1 MSAFPFLQ
9 IPNFKAAAIADENDF
24 AFQSNFLAKVF
35 RQNEAPLL
43 VGGAVLG
50 AGMQLSKENAA
61 SARGDVR
68 VGFGRRAHT
77 RKFFRRHDQKKLV
90 SRFRKNDEFFGLT
103 ASPARG
109 NGDPIL
115 LVDEV
120 TKLAG
125 VETLVRRMH
134 WRVEMFAILTH
145 FSPLLT
151 TFHARRQ

>member
-1 MSAFPFLQ
+1 
-9 IPNFKAAAIADENDF
+9 
-24 AFQSNFLAKVF
+24 
-35 RQNEAPLL
+35 
-43 VGGAVLG
+43 
-50 AGMQLSKENAA
+50 MQLSEKNAA
-61 SARGDVR
+61 VACRNVR

-90 SRFRKNDEFFGLT
+90 SRFRKNDEFFGVT

-109 NGDPIL
+109 NGDSVL

-125 VETLVRRMH
+125 VGALVRRMP
-134 WRVEMFAILTH
+134 WRGEKIRSLTH

-151 TFHARRQ
+151 TFHVGRQ